1 MSRNSN
7 VRLTI
12 LNANL
17 PIMFFGFFCFL
28 FLVFF
33 EENII
38 FQPITFKNLRKFL
51 HHPFSLNHKG
61 VHGEVVKKILNND
74 LIVASG
80 RIF

>member
-1 MSRNSN
+1 M
-7 VRLTI
+7 
-12 LNANL
+12 
-17 PIMFFGFFCFL
+17 FL
-28 FLVFF
+28 FFWFFWGFF

-74 LIVASG
+74 LIIASG